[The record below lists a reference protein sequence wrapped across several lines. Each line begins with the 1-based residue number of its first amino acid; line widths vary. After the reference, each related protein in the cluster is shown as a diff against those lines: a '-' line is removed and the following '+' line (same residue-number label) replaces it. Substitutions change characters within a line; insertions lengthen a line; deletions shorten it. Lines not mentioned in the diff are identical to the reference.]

1 METSP
6 RWTIW
11 IMKAR
16 SDCSKLRLK
25 KEGKLKGRKEK
36 KKYTKVVFLL
46 TCVEGSHTR
55 FFLMWGKCILVCK
68 LSRPNPT
75 RRSKSFAMLSDKENV
90 WGTTWVIGNLSN
102 AFSHLRN
109 FFLDVFFNTFISSV
123 CWSGKTTTYYNSS
136 TYSYTEAQ
144 VDPASSRQA
153 VGFQRNR

>member
-55 FFLMWGKCILVCK
+55 FFLMRVKCILVCK

-75 RRSKSFAMLSDKENV
+75 RSSKSFAMLSDQENV

-102 AFSHLRN
+102 AFSLLRN
-109 FFLDVFFNTFISSV
+109 FFLNVFLTLLFHRYVDPVNLPP
-123 CWSGKTTTYYNSS
+123 TTPHL
-136 TYSYTEAQ
+136 YSYRFIR
-144 VDPASSRQA
+144 SLYHKR
-153 VGFQRNR
+153 